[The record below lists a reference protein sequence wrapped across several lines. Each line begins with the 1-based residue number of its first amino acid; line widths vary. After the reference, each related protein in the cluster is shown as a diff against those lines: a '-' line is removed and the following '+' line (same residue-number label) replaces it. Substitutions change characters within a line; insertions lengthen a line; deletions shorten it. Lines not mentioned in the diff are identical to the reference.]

1 MFKKILIPVDMAHPE
16 KAPEMIEAAK
26 SMATDETQF
35 VLATIIHS
43 VPALAELS
51 VPQEYFD
58 MAEEEA
64 RKTLKTISIDN
75 KVDASLELRVGQP
88 ANDILTLQGE
98 LGSDL
103 IIIGSHRPGL
113 QDYFLGST
121 ASRVVRHAQCPV
133 LVMR

>member
-1 MFKKILIPVDMAHPE
+1 MYKKILIPVDMSHPE
-16 KAPEMIEAAK
+16 KAPEMIQAAK
-26 SMATDETQF
+26 KLADGETHF
-35 VLATIIHS
+35 VLVNIIHS

-64 RKTLKTISIDN
+64 RKTLKTVAKENDLEATI
-75 KVDASLELRVGQP
+75 ELRTGQP
-88 ANDILTLQGE
+88 ANEILAFQE
-98 LGSDL
+98 DQNVDL
-103 IIIGSHRPGL
+103 VIIGSHRPGF
-113 QDYFLGST
+113 QDYLLGST

>member
-1 MFKKILIPVDMAHPE
+1 MFKNILIPVDMAHPE
-16 KAPEMIEAAK
+16 KAPEMIAAAK
-26 SMATDETQF
+26 SMARSDTRF
-35 VLATIIHS
+35 FLATIIHS

-58 MAEEEA
+58 MAEDEA
-64 RKTLKTISIDN
+64 RKTLKVVAVDNDIDA
-75 KVDASLELRVGQP
+75 VIELRIGQP

-98 LGSDL
+98 LGIDL

>member
-1 MFKKILIPVDMAHPE
+1 MFKRVLIPVDIAHTE
-16 KAPEMIEAAK
+16 KAAEMVEAAK
-26 SMATDETQF
+26 RVANDETQF
-35 VLATIIHS
+35 VIASIIHS

-64 RKTLKTISIDN
+64 RKTLTVIAKEN
-75 KVDASLELRVGQP
+75 GLDAKIELRVGQP
-88 ANDILTLQGE
+88 ANDILTMQKE
-98 LGSDL
+98 LDIDL
-103 IIIGSHRPGL
+103 VIIGSHKPGL